1 MIVLICDDQ
10 KSVHTF
16 LEKSIDWPS
25 MRVSRI
31 LHAYNGQECLD
42 CLVSE
47 RPDLLLLDIRMPAA
61 TGIDVLQEM
70 KKLQLHTVT
79 IILSAYSDF
88 HYAKEA
94 FKCGAYDYELKPI
107 DSSHLNPILSSAL
120 KLQLGNY
127 LSLLHKLLDGRT
139 PSSVPV
145 PNDLLDRLGIGAYLG
160 ILAVFQGDSSFE
172 QSLFLQELLQDS
184 YDFLIPLNDIEYFM
198 LYPLER
204 QSYSQAVRQ
213 IQAQHLQFC
222 STMPDSRLCFSVSR
236 SGTGL
241 SFLKESLSQCRQA
254 MHDEFY
260 LSSNFL
266 VYNDHLPS
274 DNFHKFL
281 LQYRL
286 QLYTCLANGTG
297 KEHAFKILDKLFA
310 LFREN
315 RIQIEDLT
323 DICFNIL
330 YFNISFILNQSAESE
345 LLLRHDIKSCRSLTE
360 LHAFM
365 KDTLSRQF
373 FDSAVN
379 TPIKTPIQQIHEYLS
394 SNFSEKISLDDLA
407 KKFYVSKYALCRGFR
422 QEYAEGLWDFLKR
435 IRMEHAQLL
444 LATTDLKIYEVAE
457 QCGFS
462 DSNYFS
468 STYKKFYGHTPQ
480 QEKKES

>member
-25 MRVSRI
+25 MKVNRL
-31 LHAYNGQECLD
+31 LHAFNGQECLD
-42 CLVSE
+42 CLVTE
-47 RPDLLLLDIRMPAA
+47 QPDLLLLDIRMPAS

-70 KKLQLHTVT
+70 KKMQLHTVT

-94 FKCGAYDYELKPI
+94 FKCGAFDYELKPI
-107 DSSHLNPILSSAL
+107 DSDHLNPILSSAL
-120 KLQLGNY
+120 KLQLTHY
-127 LSLLHKLLDGRT
+127 LSFFRKILTGKT
-139 PSSVPV
+139 SSSMFLSEDPL
-145 PNDLLDRLGIGAYLG
+145 NRLGIREYVG

-172 QSLFLQELLQDS
+172 QSLFLQEALQDC
-184 YDFLIPLNDIEYFM
+184 YDFLIPLNDIEYFI
-198 LYPLER
+198 LYPLEH
-204 QSYSQAVRQ
+204 QSSSQAIQQ
-213 IQAQHLQFC
+213 IRKQHQQLC
-222 STMPDSRLCFSVSR
+222 IMMPDSQLCFSVSR
-236 SGTGL
+236 DGKGL
-241 SFLKESLSQCRQA
+241 NFLKEALSQCREA

-266 VYNDHLPS
+266 IYNDHLPS
-274 DNFHKFL
+274 DYFHKYL

-297 KEHAFKILDKLFA
+297 KERAFKILDKLFT
-310 LFREN
+310 LFKEN
-315 RIQIEDLT
+315 RIEIDDLT

-330 YFNISFILNQSAESE
+330 YFNISVILNQSSESE
-345 LLLRHDIKSCRSLTE
+345 LQLRRGIKSCRSLTQ
-360 LHAFM
+360 LQDFM
-365 KDTLSRQF
+365 KSTLSHQF
-373 FDSAVN
+373 FDTMADASA
-379 TPIKTPIQQIHEYLS
+379 KTPVQQIHEYLS
-394 SNFSEKISLDDLA
+394 SNFSEKISLDELA
-407 KKFYVSKYALCRGFR
+407 KNFYISKYALCRGFR
-422 QEYAEGLWDFLKR
+422 QEYDEGLWDFLKR

-444 LATTDLKIYEVAE
+444 LTTTDLKIYEVAE

-480 QEKKES
+480 QEKQDI